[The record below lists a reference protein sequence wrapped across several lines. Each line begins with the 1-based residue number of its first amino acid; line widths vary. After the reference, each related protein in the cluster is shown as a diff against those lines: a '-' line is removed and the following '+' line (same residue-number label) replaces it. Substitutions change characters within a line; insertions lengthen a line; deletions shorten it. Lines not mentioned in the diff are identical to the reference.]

1 MGFKLQ
7 SATPL
12 NPMRCSN
19 RECGDELHGKDR
31 VNQGTKTTPIVLVP
45 HSLFIMIHY
54 IEHLVHI
61 FIFVHCHFTLNLWD
75 FVWFFLSTLAVCPP
89 LTPHCGVV
97 ETRERTLR
105 SRLNS
110 LRDPF
115 SEMFSHWRVM
125 NGLRS
130 CWRNCSKVGTR
141 GATRRPLME
150 KCNIRKF
157 HK

>member
-75 FVWFFLSTLAVCPP
+75 FVWFFLSTLAVCPF

-97 ETRERTLR
+97 ETRERTLW
-105 SRLNS
+105 SWLNS
-110 LRDPF
+110 FAGSVFRDVQPLAGDEWIAVLLAELF
-115 SEMFSHWRVM
+115 KSW
-125 NGLRS
+125 N
-130 CWRNCSKVGTR
+130 
-141 GATRRPLME
+141 TRRLSSSTNGKMQHT
-150 KCNIRKF
+150 KIS
-157 HK
+157 